1 MLFKLVLFCYG
12 HVRGL
17 SFSRYRHGH
26 QIISFSNI
34 LRISGKSEI
43 IVPKIWYVI
52 YICIQYYTGPNKNGQ
67 LILSYAQIRGGGIS
81 LVIFWESLA
90 NWYKSLRI
98 SPPVSFLIIL
108 KADWFYQMNL
118 IFPTFLEA
126 ENMEYWFLRLLF
138 VKNC

>member
-12 HVRGL
+12 HVHGL

-34 LRISGKSEI
+34 RISGKSEI

-52 YICIQYYTGPNKNGQ
+52 YIYIQYYTGPNKNGQ

-81 LVIFWESLA
+81 LVIF
-90 NWYKSLRI
+90 
-98 SPPVSFLIIL
+98 
-108 KADWFYQMNL
+108 
-118 IFPTFLEA
+118 
-126 ENMEYWFLRLLF
+126 
-138 VKNC
+138 

>member
-12 HVRGL
+12 HVHGL

-34 LRISGKSEI
+34 RISGKSEI

-52 YICIQYYTGPNKNGQ
+52 YIYIYIQYYTGPNKNGQ

-81 LVIFWESLA
+81 LVIF
-90 NWYKSLRI
+90 
-98 SPPVSFLIIL
+98 
-108 KADWFYQMNL
+108 
-118 IFPTFLEA
+118 
-126 ENMEYWFLRLLF
+126 
-138 VKNC
+138 

>member
-81 LVIFWESLA
+81 LVIF
-90 NWYKSLRI
+90 
-98 SPPVSFLIIL
+98 
-108 KADWFYQMNL
+108 
-118 IFPTFLEA
+118 
-126 ENMEYWFLRLLF
+126 
-138 VKNC
+138 